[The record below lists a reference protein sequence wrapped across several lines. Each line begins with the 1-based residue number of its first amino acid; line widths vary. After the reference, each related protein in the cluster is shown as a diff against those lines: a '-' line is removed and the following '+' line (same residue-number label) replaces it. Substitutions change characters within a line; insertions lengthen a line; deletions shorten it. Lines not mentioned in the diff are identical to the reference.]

1 MCLVDK
7 KVQEQQGIFIFKFN
21 LFLCDFF
28 FLIYGMEF
36 LIAIKYFYC
45 YFIHHLC
52 ANCAHRLPH
61 KHFMLVINGRD

>member
-7 KVQEQQGIFIFKFN
+7 KVQEQQGI
-21 LFLCDFF
+21 LFLNSTFFYVIF

-45 YFIHHLC
+45 YFIHHLF

-61 KHFMLVINGRD
+61 KHFSLVVNGRD